1 MNSINMK
8 NSVPIEAIEIGPP
21 VPYSERRKACSCDC
35 YQAELLVKLCPLLE
49 TIKTDDAKLKE
60 LINEA
65 LRFKNCRIYEE
76 GCGSPF

>member
-1 MNSINMK
+1 MTNMK
-8 NSVPIEAIEIGPP
+8 DKVPMEAIIISPP

-49 TIKTDDAKLKE
+49 TIKTDDPAAKA
-60 LINEA
+60 LIEEA
-65 LRFKNCRIYEE
+65 LKYKNCRIYPE